1 MYQKDLKPAALKSAC
16 ADAVESCVHWA
27 GVDLNTASS
36 TLLQHVAGLGPK
48 TAAAIVKGRPY
59 TRRAEL
65 LSRKLLRPKLCVLL
79 LLSSFS
85 EETEASPDP
94 AQLHLAHL
102 PLVCVLAGMSRRPGF
117 CV

>member
-79 LLSSFS
+79 LLSRFS
-85 EETEASPDP
+85 RKSEAHSTS
-94 AQLHLAHL
+94 
-102 PLVCVLAGMSRRPGF
+102 AGSASSG
-117 CV
+117 

>member
-79 LLSSFS
+79 FS
-85 EETEASPDP
+85 QDSRESLKRPYP
-94 AQLHLAHL
+94 ALLHLL
-102 PLVCVLAGMSRRPGF
+102 ICRRLCTSGMSRRPGF

>member
-1 MYQKDLKPAALKSAC
+1 MYQKDLKPAALKSAS

-27 GVDLNTASS
+27 GVDLNTASR

-79 LLSSFS
+79 LLSRESLKR
-85 EETEASPDP
+85 PD
-94 AQLHLAHL
+94 LIRL
-102 PLVCVLAGMSRRPGF
+102 CSI
-117 CV
+117 

>member
-65 LSRKLLRPKLCVLL
+65 LSRKLLRPKLCALL
-79 LLSSFS
+79 LLSRFS
-85 EETEASPDP
+85 RTSEATRPCP
-94 AQLHLAHL
+94 ALLRLMTCSCLCAS
-102 PLVCVLAGMSRRPGF
+102 GMSRRRGF